1 MWHSV
6 IDIYSMH
13 ISRLFN
19 SLHNKELIQ
28 GLIAQTF
35 TIGRREISKWY
46 SSNKSIE
53 ETRTIN
59 LEHKLLLSNGRIIKC
74 DTISYYGNNSSEL
87 LVREFDSTY
96 AHIKEYRNQVEF
108 SGSATENVAPYI
120 KTEENKG
127 RLAGRTII
135 SDWDDNGVK
144 KQTIIKYNH
153 LEHIILCDAWWNG
166 KRIKKEFEYQYDSH
180 NNWIECKEYHDG
192 NYAYLHL
199 CQYKYK

>member
-1 MWHSV
+1 M
-6 IDIYSMH
+6 
-13 ISRLFN
+13 FN

-35 TIGRREISKWY
+35 TIGRKEISKWY
-46 SSNKSIE
+46 SSNKAME
-53 ETRTIN
+53 ETRTIK
-59 LEHKLLLSNGRIIKC
+59 LEHKLLLSNGRMIKC
-74 DTISYYGNNSSEL
+74 DTISYYGNNLSKL

-108 SGSATENVAPYI
+108 SGSATKNVAPYI
-120 KTEENKG
+120 EPEENKG
-127 RLAGRTII
+127 QLAGRTII
-135 SDWDDNGVK
+135 SNWEDDKGIK
-144 KQTIIKYNH
+144 KQTIIKYND
-153 LEHIILCDAWWNG
+153 LEHIVLCDAWWNG

-192 NYAYLHL
+192 NYVNLHL

>member
-6 IDIYSMH
+6 IDIYSIH

-35 TIGRREISKWY
+35 TIGRKEISKWY

-74 DTISYYGNNSSEL
+74 DTISYLWEQL
-87 LVREFDSTY
+87 
-96 AHIKEYRNQVEF
+96 I
-108 SGSATENVAPYI
+108 
-120 KTEENKG
+120 
-127 RLAGRTII
+127 
-135 SDWDDNGVK
+135 
-144 KQTIIKYNH
+144 
-153 LEHIILCDAWWNG
+153 
-166 KRIKKEFEYQYDSH
+166 
-180 NNWIECKEYHDG
+180 
-192 NYAYLHL
+192 
-199 CQYKYK
+199 